1 MRAFPIF
8 VQAEGRTIIVFGGG
22 ADAAAKLR
30 LVAKTE
36 ARILVVAEA
45 LVSGEIDLG
54 SAEWV
59 QTDPLGFAFPK
70 NTALAYAATG
80 DEALDA
86 KIAAHARANHVIVCA
101 ADQPDVSDFI
111 TPAIVDR
118 DPVVIAIGTE
128 GTAPVLAR
136 MIKAQI
142 EASLPQVLGGLAK
155 LANSFRDRVA
165 DTIAPGGERRAF
177 WRSFFKGALQD
188 RLDVETAR
196 ERAEAILSGQN
207 DTEARE
213 GFISFV
219 GSGPGGPDLMTL
231 KARKVLDEADV
242 VLYDALVAPEILEL
256 ARREALMVNVG
267 KRCGKHSLKQ
277 QDICDLITQHARGGH
292 HVVRLKGG
300 DPAIFGRLAEEL
312 DAVSN
317 AGLAFEVVPGV
328 TAAAAASASA
338 AAPLTERGHAQELR
352 VITAHGADGDADVD
366 WASLARSDSAVAVYM
381 GKRVAADVQRQ
392 LVLNGRAPSTPVVLV
407 ENAGRQNEKTHH
419 TSLSALGTTAKRTS
433 KGAPLM
439 MLIGV
444 VSRRANALL
453 TQTQAQAQN
462 QPTISDR
469 KAA

>member
-8 VQAEGRTIIVFGGG
+8 LQAEGRSIIVFGGG

-36 ARILVVAEA
+36 ARILVVAPE
-45 LVSGEIDLG
+45 LVPGEIDLG
-54 SAEWV
+54 DAEWIKA
-59 QTDPLGFAFPK
+59 DPLSFTFPDDTAF
-70 NTALAYAATG
+70 AYAATG

-86 KIAAHARANHVIVCA
+86 KIAAHARANHVLVCA
-101 ADQPDVSDFI
+101 ADQPEVSDFI

-142 EASLPQVLGGLAK
+142 EAALPQALGGLAQ

-165 DTIAPGGERRAF
+165 ETIAPGSGRRQFWRAF
-177 WRSFFKGALQD
+177 FKDALQG
-188 RLDVETAR
+188 RLDVVTAR
-196 ERAEAILSGQN
+196 QRAEALLAGQAK
-207 DTEARE
+207 DETRE
-213 GFISFV
+213 GFVSFV
-219 GSGPGGPDLMTL
+219 GAGPGGPDLMTL

-267 KRCGKHSLKQ
+267 KRCGSHALKQ
-277 QDICDLITQHARGGH
+277 HEICDLLVEHAKHGH

-300 DPAIFGRLAEEL
+300 DPSIFGRLAEEL
-312 DAVSN
+312 DSVTE
-317 AGLAFEVVPGV
+317 AGLGFEVVPGV

-366 WASLARSDSAVAVYM
+366 WASLARSDSAIAVYM
-381 GKRVAADVQRQ
+381 GKRAAVQVQRQ
-392 LVLNGRAPSTPVVLV
+392 LILNGRAPSTPVVLV
-407 ENAGRQNEKTHH
+407 ENAGRQDEKIHH
-419 TSLSALGTTAKRTS
+419 TSLSALGATAKRTG

-444 VSRRANALL
+444 VSRRTA
-453 TQTQAQAQN
+453 TQQTPIQD
-462 QPTISDR
+462 QPTLSDR

>member
-36 ARILVVAEA
+36 ARILVVADA
-45 LVSGEIDLG
+45 LVLGEIDLG
-54 SAEWV
+54 AAQWV
-59 QTDPLGFAFPK
+59 RIDPLSFVFPD
-70 NTALAYAATG
+70 NTAFAYAATG
-80 DEALDA
+80 DETLDA

-101 ADQPDVSDFI
+101 ADQPEVSDFI

-142 EASLPQVLGGLAK
+142 EAALPQALGGLAK

-165 DTIAPGGERRAF
+165 DTITPGGERRAF

-196 ERAEAILSGQN
+196 ERAEAILSGQT
-207 DTEARE
+207 DGEARE

-267 KRCGKHSLKQ
+267 KRCGSHALKQ
-277 QDICDLITQHARGGH
+277 HEICDLLVEQARKGH

-300 DPAIFGRLAEEL
+300 DPSIFGRLAEEL
-312 DAVSN
+312 DSAYQ

-381 GKRVAADVQRQ
+381 GKRAAADVQRR
-392 LVLNGRAPSTPVVLV
+392 LILNGRAPSTPVVLV
-407 ENAGRQNEKTHH
+407 ENAGRQDEKIHH
-419 TSLSALGTTAKRTS
+419 TSLSALGATAKRTS

-444 VSRRANALL
+444 VSRRANALPI
-453 TQTQAQAQN
+453 QSQD